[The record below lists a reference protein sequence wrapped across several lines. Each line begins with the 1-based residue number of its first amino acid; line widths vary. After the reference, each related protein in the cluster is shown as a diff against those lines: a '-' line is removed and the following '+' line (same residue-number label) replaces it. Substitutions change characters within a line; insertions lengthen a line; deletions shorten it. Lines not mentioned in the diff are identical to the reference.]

1 MIWRLTVSNPLH
13 GESPLEEHAFVANPL
28 AFTAHKDRL
37 PNAQETCAR
46 AYALRATK
54 ESYLT
59 AMRQLNTREL
69 AISRKKYY
77 NLYRGLGGLPPR
89 NGGQNH
95 TLGALELLL

>member
-1 MIWRLTVSNPLH
+1 MLWRLTVSNPLH
-13 GESPLEEHAFVANPL
+13 GKSPLEEHPFVANPL
-28 AFTAHKDRL
+28 AFTAHEDRL
-37 PNAQETCAR
+37 PDAQEACAR

-77 NLYRGLGGLPPR
+77 NLCRGLSGLPPG
-89 NGGQNH
+89 NGGQNCA
-95 TLGALELLL
+95 LGTLELLL